1 MYHCVGIADLTLC
14 HIMIIFQAMGTIA
27 KEGTTQEESTRR
39 DCEETVTAVATAVS
53 LLKNKTVSM
62 ANENRRKWR
71 GKDKS
76 SGYSLR
82 STPSKGV
89 PVMRTDLLD
98 TESTSSCEDRS
109 EVGLGLVLP
118 ISKLAEVTHKLD
130 TDEQEGARTLSSISQ
145 SDMNATATSCLG
157 AQSLSQ
163 ETQTPS
169 ESDVTT
175 NPAVVELLERYSEQ
189 LLSLMQQ
196 KIHPDVS

>member
-1 MYHCVGIADLTLC
+1 
-14 HIMIIFQAMGTIA
+14 MGTIV

-39 DCEETVTAVATAVS
+39 DCEETVAAIATAVS

-76 SGYSLR
+76 SGYNLR
-82 STPSKGV
+82 STPSMGV
-89 PVMRTDLLD
+89 PVMGRDLLD
-98 TESTSSCEDRS
+98 TESTSSYEDRS
-109 EVGLGLVLP
+109 DVRPGLVLP
-118 ISKLAEVTHKLD
+118 MSKLAEVTHKLD
-130 TDEQEGARTLSSISQ
+130 TDKQEGAMTLSSTSQ
-145 SDMNATATSCLG
+145 SDTKTAAVST
-157 AQSLSQ
+157 QSLSQ

-169 ESDVTT
+169 DSDVTM

>member
-1 MYHCVGIADLTLC
+1 MA
-14 HIMIIFQAMGTIA
+14 TIV
-27 KEGTTQEESTRR
+27 KEGTSQGESTRR
-39 DCEETVTAVATAVS
+39 DCEETVAAIATAVS

-76 SGYSLR
+76 SGYNLR

-89 PVMRTDLLD
+89 PVMGRDLLD
-98 TESTSSCEDRS
+98 TESTSSYEDRS
-109 EVGLGLVLP
+109 DVRPGLVLP
-118 ISKLAEVTHKLD
+118 MSKLAEVTHKLD
-130 TDEQEGARTLSSISQ
+130 TDKQEGAMTLSSTSQ
-145 SDMNATATSCLG
+145 SDTKIAAVSCVG
-157 AQSLSQ
+157 TQSLSQ

-169 ESDVTT
+169 DSDVTM